1 METAAKFIPFF
12 TENFPSLPNVVAGV
26 PFSLLWSAVCLIVA
40 GWLKR
45 RGMRTGYTRKVFH
58 FLIFITVVL
67 LQWLW
72 GTPVVLVFGAMCSL
86 VVFYVVFRG
95 AGNFLY
101 EALAREKDEPR
112 RSWFVIL
119 PWLTTLVGGVVT
131 NVYFGPMAIAG
142 YLVTGMGD
150 AIGEP
155 VGTRWGRHTY
165 KVWSLSAIR
174 ATRSIEGSLAVFAVS
189 LLALGITVLIFPSL
203 GDSPC
208 WFLKIVAIALLSAVT
223 EALTP
228 HGWDNLTMQVVPAAM
243 VTLWMR

>member
-1 METAAKFIPFF
+1 METGTKFIPFF
-12 TENFPSLPNVVAGV
+12 TDNFPSLQNVAIGV
-26 PFSLLWSAVCLIVA
+26 PFSLLWTVICLIIA
-40 GWLKR
+40 GWLKS

-72 GTPVVLVFGAMCSL
+72 GTPVVLVFGTMCSL
-86 VVFYVVFRG
+86 VVFYAVFRG
-95 AGNFLY
+95 AGNILY
-101 EALAREKDEPR
+101 EAVAREKDEPR

-155 VGTRWGRHTY
+155 VGTRWGRHLY
-165 KVWSLSAIR
+165 KVYSMSAVR
-174 ATRSIEGSLAVFAVS
+174 ATRSLEGSLAVFGVS
-189 LLALGITVLIFPSL
+189 LLALVITVLIFPWL
-203 GDSPC
+203 GDSPY
-208 WFLKIVAIALLSAVT
+208 WFLKSVAIALLSTVT

-228 HGWDNLTMQVVPAAM
+228 HGWDNLTMQVVPAAL
-243 VTLWMR
+243 VTLWMT